1 MTMSAASKIS
11 PGVSIDPG
19 PGLEVGLVGKAAAG
33 TGAFLHQHRVAVVDH
48 HLHPAGVMHTRFSSV
63 LISFRMPTIMVPPFP
78 IRF

>member
-48 HLHPAGVMHTRFSSV
+48 HLHPCRGHAYAVLFRFD
-63 LISFRMPTIMVPPFP
+63 LF
-78 IRF
+78 